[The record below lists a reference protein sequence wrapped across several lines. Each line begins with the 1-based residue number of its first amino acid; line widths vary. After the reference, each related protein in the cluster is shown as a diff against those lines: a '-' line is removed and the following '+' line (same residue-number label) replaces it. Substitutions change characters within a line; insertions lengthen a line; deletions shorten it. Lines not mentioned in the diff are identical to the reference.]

1 MSRASIRS
9 IAFALTA
16 AVFAYAPL
24 QAQANAKPTPSPAPS
39 PSATP
44 GQIGRTTA
52 RTGTAAHQSVTA
64 ESSIDTANAVQT
76 RGSAALENYVY
87 DVPGLV
93 YFHSGKSNLDHFK
106 IRGADNE
113 PRTEI
118 DGHPITNT
126 GAGNFLVGWMNAYAF
141 DRIDVEKGPGI
152 ADGDEGRTAF
162 GTINL
167 ITRGFTTTSQFD
179 SVFGVDSQ
187 YGSTVSLV
195 ARGPLANG
203 RLQYVLADNATAL
216 GDPNHNL
223 NGLFFGPA
231 RTNLV
236 NSAAVP
242 LYNGSLAGS
251 IGLRNEIL
259 KLRYVF
265 SPATTFDAGFIGF
278 SGIAAPL
285 GSSYAGYEGNFVTGT
300 SPTAT
305 ITQTTGTVQPF
316 YSGYTNGSERV
327 NEPVFEA
334 SLRTQIAG
342 GTLAIS
348 PFTMQLSDLLAY
360 AAPPVTLSGFP
371 NSKFTGDSEHGTT
384 ISYTRPFSR
393 GYVKLNYEYRS
404 DVTTV
409 YTGTTFTPATLTT
422 PPTTLHENDLSLT
435 SQLNLTSRLSLGAG
449 LFYDGY
455 HNDGWIQPQ
464 SALAAG
470 ASSTSVPFN
479 QTTIVSNHLDPHIGL
494 VYRSSDS
501 TWLRAVYGSSVY
513 GPGSTLVSGRSTYAA
528 PAPANNNQGLITTV
542 NPNLQPEV
550 TVAYGLGIDRRF
562 HDGTLL
568 SLDVYDDTIHDK
580 FLSFTAAG
588 PTLLINGAT
597 VAPLVNRTINA
608 SLQRT
613 YGAELAAHRI
623 RPLGLGYDVA
633 VALDRQYYDQ
643 IPPAYFIYSG
653 GPVSSFNG
661 YQGTS
666 YPYFTSHA
674 EFRYAWPTF
683 TVAFGEDSVG
693 ADNVER
699 APGFTTTYIAGAIP
713 VGRSSAVQLSVAN
726 LFNYQTAAF
735 SYGTGPTGSGAS
747 TITAYPAG
755 GILGAPLTYSQQLVN
770 VQGVAPRAFRLSFI
784 THLGGHT

>member
-1 MSRASIRS
+1 MTRSRE
-9 IAFALTA
+9 IAVAFFLAATALTQ
-16 AVFAYAPL
+16 APL
-24 QAQANAKPTPSPAPS
+24 RAQTLPQAAPSPS

-44 GQIGRTTA
+44 GQIGRTA
-52 RTGTAAHQSVTA
+52 VRTGNAANQSVTA
-64 ESSIDTANAVQT
+64 QSSIDAANAVQT

-152 ADGDEGRTAF
+152 SEGDEGRTAF
-162 GTINL
+162 GTIDL
-167 ITRGFTTTSQFD
+167 ITRGFTSTSQFD
-179 SVFGVDSQ
+179 SVFGADSQ

-195 ARGPLANG
+195 ARGPLG
-203 RLQYVLADNATAL
+203 RLQYVLADNTTGF
-216 GDPNHNL
+216 GDPNHNAS
-223 NGLFFGPA
+223 GLFFGPA

-236 NSAAVP
+236 NNAAVP
-242 LYNGSLAGS
+242 LYSGSLAGGIS
-251 IGLRNEIL
+251 LRNEIV
-259 KLRYVF
+259 KLRYAF
-265 SPATTFDAGFIGF
+265 SPVTSLDLGYIGF

-285 GSSYAGYEGNFVTGT
+285 GSSYAGFEGNFMTGA

-305 ITQTTGTVQPF
+305 ITGTTGTVQPF

-334 SLRTQIAG
+334 ALRTRIG
-342 GTLAIS
+342 SGTLAIS
-348 PFTMQLSDLLAY
+348 PFTMELSDVLAY
-360 AAPPVTLSGFP
+360 AAPPVALSGFP

-384 ISYTRPFSR
+384 ISYTQPFAL

-409 YTGTTFTPATLTT
+409 YTGTSFTPATLTT

-435 SQLNLTSRLSLGAG
+435 SQLNLTSRLSVGAG

-455 HNDGWIQPQ
+455 HNDGWVQP
-464 SALAAG
+464 AATLAAG
-470 ASSTSVPFN
+470 IASSNVGFN
-479 QTTIVSNHLDPHIGL
+479 QTTIVSNHLDPHLGL
-494 VYRSSDS
+494 VFRSGDA
-501 TWLRAVYGSSVY
+501 TWLRAVFGSSVY
-513 GPGSTLVSGRSTYAA
+513 GPGSTLVSGRSTYTA
-528 PAPANNNQGLITTV
+528 PAASNNNQGLITTV
-542 NPNLQPEV
+542 NPNLHPEV

-568 SLDVYDDTIHDK
+568 SLDAYDDTIHNK
-580 FLSFTAAG
+580 FLSFTATG
-588 PTLLINGAT
+588 SPIVVNGAT
-597 VAPLVNRTINA
+597 ATPLVNQTINA

-613 YGAELAAHRI
+613 YGVELAAHRV
-623 RPLGLGYDVA
+623 RALGFGYDA
-633 VALDRQYYDQ
+633 ALSLARQYYDQ
-643 IPPAYFIYSG
+643 IPPAYFLYAG
-653 GPVSSFNG
+653 GPVSPFNG
-661 YQGTS
+661 YNGTS
-666 YPYFTSHA
+666 YPYWTAHA
-674 EFRYAWPTF
+674 EFRYAWPQF
-683 TVAFGEDSVG
+683 SVAFGEDTAG
-693 ADNVER
+693 ADNVQR
-699 APGFTTTYIAGAIP
+699 APGFTTTYVAGQIP
-713 VGRSSAVQLSVAN
+713 VGKTSAFQLSVAN
-726 LFNYQTAAF
+726 LFNYQTSAF

-755 GILGAPLTYSQQLVN
+755 GVIGAPLTYSQQLVN
-770 VQGVAPRAFRLSFI
+770 VQGVAPRAYRFSFI
-784 THLGGHT
+784 THLGSRT